1 MRSQF
6 RTPPGRPARHGK
18 SMLTRVLNTVNLD
31 TIDHRSKVGYAL
43 RRIRE
48 DLVAQ
53 LGGPEEITPALQI
66 LVDQI
71 AIKCVIT
78 QSVGNWLLNRETLV
92 DLQHQELVGVVMQHD
107 ILQRSLATLL
117 DKIGLQRRTATVD
130 IAALCAAVDP
140 HKDDVPTRACGRRD
154 AQLSGGHAEPSLGN
168 AAEDP

>member
-48 DLVAQ
+48 DLVTQ
-53 LGGPEEITPALQI
+53 LGGPDKVTPALQI

-92 DLQHQELVGVVMQHD
+92 DPKNQELVGVVLQHD
-107 ILQRSLATLL
+107 TLQKTLAVLL
-117 DKIGLQRRTATVD
+117 DKVGLERRLQPPED
-130 IAALCAAVDP
+130 LAASSP
-140 HKDDVPTRACGRRD
+140 GRTRSR
-154 AQLSGGHAEPSLGN
+154 QP
-168 AAEDP
+168 